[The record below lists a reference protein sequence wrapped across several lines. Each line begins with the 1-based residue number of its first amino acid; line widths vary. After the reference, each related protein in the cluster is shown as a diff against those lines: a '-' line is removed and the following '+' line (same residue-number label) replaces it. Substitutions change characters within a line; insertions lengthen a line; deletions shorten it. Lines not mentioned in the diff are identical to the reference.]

1 MIFHSLDFVAFFLIV
16 VTLYWQLPHR
26 WQNHLLLVA
35 SYIFY
40 GWITPWYLLL
50 LMTSTTIDWWAA
62 RRMEADPAHKK
73 RYLGLSL
80 ASNLGMLAYFKY
92 ANFFIDNVGA
102 ILTAV
107 GLPTSPHVLKVI
119 LPVGISFFTFQA
131 LSYTINVYRGTLR
144 ARASLL
150 DVATYVAFFPQLVAG
165 PIERASALLPQVE
178 GTRRFSPDAAR
189 SGLLLMAWG
198 FFKKLVIAD
207 NVGLVA
213 DKVFALEAPA
223 FEILW
228 AGVFAF
234 AIQIYADFSAYSDI
248 ARGTARWFGFELM
261 VNFDHP
267 YLARGPQDFWRR
279 WHISLSTW
287 FRDYVYIPL
296 GGSRKG
302 FGRELANILAT
313 FVLSGFWHGASWNY
327 ILWGFY
333 HGMLLVAS
341 RISRR
346 VFGEHASLGR
356 RSRAEASA
364 KPDRRRGE
372 GDWMAVFTPL
382 QIAGMFVLV
391 CIGWLMF
398 RETNTTMLF
407 RDLTLS
413 PATSTPL
420 ERQAGCALFLR
431 VLPYA
436 APLFVQSLWVELWRT
451 RGEPER
457 PAIVDGLLVGL
468 LFAAVLVLRS
478 QASLDFIYFQ
488 F

>member
-1 MIFHSLDFVAFFLIV
+1 MIFHSLDFVAFFLLT
-16 VTLYWQLPHR
+16 VTLYWQLSHR
-26 WQNHLLLVA
+26 WQNRLLLVA
-35 SYIFY
+35 SYVFY
-40 GWITPWYLLL
+40 GWVTPWFLILLV
-50 LMTSTTIDWWAA
+50 TSTTIDWWAA
-62 RRMEADPAHKK
+62 LRMEANPARKK
-73 RYLGLSL
+73 RYLAFSI
-80 ASNLGMLAYFKY
+80 ASNMGMLAYFKY
-92 ANFFIDNVGA
+92 ANFFIDNVA
-102 ILTAV
+102 ALLTAI
-107 GLPTSPHVLKVI
+107 GLPTSPRVLAVA

-131 LSYTINVYRGTLR
+131 LSYTVDVYRGQLR
-144 ARASLL
+144 ARRSLL
-150 DVATYVAFFPQLVAG
+150 DVATFVAFFPQLVAG
-165 PIERASALLPQVE
+165 PIERAAHLLPEVE
-178 GTRRFSPDAAR
+178 GERRFSPDAAR
-189 SGLLLMAWG
+189 SGLRLMAWG

-207 NVGLVA
+207 NVGLIA

-296 GGSRKG
+296 GGSRHG
-302 FGRELANILAT
+302 FGRELANVLAT

-327 ILWGFY
+327 VLWGAY
-333 HGMLLVAS
+333 HGLLLVAS
-341 RISRR
+341 RIRRR
-346 VFGEHASLGR
+346 VLGDAR
-356 RSRAEASA
+356 PR
-364 KPDRRRGE
+364 
-372 GDWMAVFTPL
+372 WMAVFAPL
-382 QIAGMFVLV
+382 QIAGTFVLV
-391 CIGWLMF
+391 CVGWLMF
-398 RETNTTMLF
+398 RETNLAMLV

-413 PATSTPL
+413 PDASTII
-420 ERQAGCALFLR
+420 ERRAGYALALR

-436 APLFVQSLWVELWRT
+436 APLLVQSLWVELR
-451 RGEPER
+451 RDRAEPSW
-457 PAIVDGLLVGL
+457 PAVVDGVLVGA
-468 LFAAVLVLRS
+468 LFAAILVFRS

>member
-1 MIFHSLDFVAFFLIV
+1 MIFHSLDFVAFFL
-16 VTLYWQLPHR
+16 VTVTFYWRLPHR
-26 WQNHLLLVA
+26 WQNRLLLVA

-50 LMTSTTIDWWAA
+50 LITSTTIDYWAA
-62 RRMEADPAHKK
+62 RRMEADPARKK
-73 RYLGLSL
+73 RYLAFSL
-80 ASNLGMLAYFKY
+80 TSNLGMLAYFKY
-92 ANFFIDNVGA
+92 ANFFMDNVAA
-102 ILTAV
+102 ILTTV
-107 GLPTSPHVLKVI
+107 GLPTSRPVLTVI

-144 ARASLL
+144 ARTSLL

-178 GTRRFSPDAAR
+178 GQRRFSPDAAR

-198 FFKKLVIAD
+198 LFKKLVIAD

-287 FRDYVYIPL
+287 FRDYIYIPL
-296 GGSRKG
+296 GGSRNG

-333 HGMLLVAS
+333 HGLLLVAS
-341 RISRR
+341 RIGRR
-346 VFGEHASLGR
+346 VLGERLARTDL
-356 RSRAEASA
+356 
-364 KPDRRRGE
+364 
-372 GDWMAVFTPL
+372 MAVFAPL
-382 QIAGMFVLV
+382 QIAGTFVLV

-398 RETNTTMLF
+398 RETDITMLF

-420 ERQAGCALFLR
+420 EGQAGYALFLR

-436 APLFVQSLWVELWRT
+436 APLFVQSLWVELWRE
-451 RGEPER
+451 RGEPAR
-457 PAIVDGLLVGL
+457 PAIVDGVLVGL
-468 LFAAVLVLRS
+468 LFAAILVLRS

>member
-1 MIFHSLDFVAFFLIV
+1 MIFHSLDFVVFFLV
-16 VTLYWQLPHR
+16 TVTLYWRLSHT
-26 WQNHLLLVA
+26 WQNRLLLVA
-35 SYIFY
+35 SYVFY
-40 GWITPWYLLL
+40 GWVTPWFLILLV
-50 LMTSTTIDWWAA
+50 TSTTIDYWAA
-62 RRMEADPAHKK
+62 LRMEADPAHKK
-73 RYLGLSL
+73 RYLAFSI
-80 ASNLGMLAYFKY
+80 ASNMGMLAYFKY
-92 ANFFIDNVGA
+92 ANFFIDNVAA
-102 ILTAV
+102 ILTTV
-107 GLPTSPHVLKVI
+107 GLPTSPRVLAVT

-131 LSYTINVYRGTLR
+131 LSYTIDVYRGGLR
-144 ARASLL
+144 ARRSLV
-150 DVATYVAFFPQLVAG
+150 DVATFVAFFPQLVAG
-165 PIERASALLPQVE
+165 PIERAAHLLPEVE
-178 GTRRFSPDAAR
+178 GERRFSPDAAR
-189 SGLLLMAWG
+189 SGLRLMAWG

-261 VNFDHP
+261 VNFHHP

-327 ILWGFY
+327 VLWGAY
-333 HGMLLVAS
+333 HGLLLVAS
-341 RISRR
+341 RLRRR
-346 VFGEHASLGR
+346 VLGDQR
-356 RSRAEASA
+356 PAWAGVLA
-364 KPDRRRGE
+364 
-372 GDWMAVFTPL
+372 PL
-382 QIAGMFVLV
+382 QITGTFVLV

-398 RETNTTMLF
+398 RETDITMLL

-413 PATSTPL
+413 PGTSTPL
-420 ERQAGCALFLR
+420 ERQAGYALCLR
-431 VLPYA
+431 VLPFA
-436 APLFVQSLWVELWRT
+436 VPLFVQSLWVELR
-451 RGEPER
+451 REHAEPSW
-457 PAIVDGLLVGL
+457 PAIVDGVVVGL
-468 LFAAVLVLRS
+468 LFAAILVFRS